1 MSLPPEPNVCMR
13 CAVRICLLGTCSLI
27 AIIYFA
33 VQASNSRITETW
45 DENDALARHILEG
58 SDAAAEHK
66 AGAPPT
72 NTSLSASV
80 AIVIVISLVS
90 VSLLI
95 TGIIIVAITIDPTT
109 ADEESDI
116 EWDSPRH
123 PPETAELLSN
133 EEHDDSKCYYSG
145 QLFHEL

>member
-1 MSLPPEPNVCMR
+1 MR
-13 CAVRICLLGTCSLI
+13 CAVRVCLLGTCSLI

-58 SDAAAEHK
+58 SDAAADHK

-116 EWDSPRH
+116 EWDSPRVGRH
-123 PPETAELLSN
+123 AFHSHAIPQHLL
-133 EEHDDSKCYYSG
+133 G
-145 QLFHEL
+145 FRT

>member
-1 MSLPPEPNVCMR
+1 MR

-33 VQASNSRITETW
+33 VHAANSRIVETW

-58 SDAAAEHK
+58 TDSDHK
-66 AGAPPT
+66 DGAPAT
-72 NTSLSASV
+72 SASLSASV

-109 ADEESDI
+109 NDEESDI

-123 PPETAELLSN
+123 PQETAELLPI
-133 EEHDDSKCYYSG
+133 EERDDTKYYYSG
-145 QLFHEL
+145 HIFHEL

>member
-1 MSLPPEPNVCMR
+1 MLSTQTS
-13 CAVRICLLGTCSLI
+13 AGRI
-27 AIIYFA
+27 
-33 VQASNSRITETW
+33 NER
-45 DENDALARHILEG
+45 
-58 SDAAAEHK
+58 
-66 AGAPPT
+66 
-72 NTSLSASV
+72 
-80 AIVIVISLVS
+80 
-90 VSLLI
+90 
-95 TGIIIVAITIDPTT
+95 GIIIVAITIDPTT